1 MKNGAYKVGMLVDH
15 PARPQWGPGKVVAVG
30 EDRIHV
36 YFRDDIEKKAKTI
49 LTTTIVPT
57 VAEEQSDKVL
67 DALPEATHDGVYWM
81 LPKNYEKVMA
91 KAAKLAE
98 AAATA

>member
-1 MKNGAYKVGMLVDH
+1 MKNGTYKVGMLVDH

-36 YFRDDIEKKAKTI
+36 YFKNELEKKAKTI
-49 LTTTIVPT
+49 LTTTVAPT
-57 VAEEQSDKVL
+57 VAEEQTDAVL
-67 DALPEATHDGVYWM
+67 DSLPVATLDGVYWM

-91 KAAKLAE
+91 KAAAKLV
-98 AAATA
+98 ATAE